1 MDETKDERTILRERE
16 REPDVENVFRIT
28 RISSLS
34 FLFIILSRSFVFV
47 KVWSVKKYSSNNRL
61 LKKKL
66 PRYIVEKEAKK
77 RKKER
82 KGERREKI
90 VLKRK
95 KFERNLWKDK
105 FLGVWKSC
113 ARSRDR
119 NESTSVTG
127 TLFFRHSRV
136 TRRCNRWI
144 VRIPFHRVDPR
155 THARTPRHFHRRDRR
170 FGE

>member
-90 VLKRK
+90 VLKREK
-95 KFERNLWKDK
+95 
-105 FLGVWKSC
+105 V
-113 ARSRDR
+113 
-119 NESTSVTG
+119 
-127 TLFFRHSRV
+127 
-136 TRRCNRWI
+136 
-144 VRIPFHRVDPR
+144 
-155 THARTPRHFHRRDRR
+155 
-170 FGE
+170 

>member
-16 REPDVENVFRIT
+16 KEKWTLKTFFELQESP
-28 RISSLS
+28 SLS

-90 VLKRK
+90 VLKREK
-95 KFERNLWKDK
+95 
-105 FLGVWKSC
+105 V
-113 ARSRDR
+113 
-119 NESTSVTG
+119 
-127 TLFFRHSRV
+127 
-136 TRRCNRWI
+136 
-144 VRIPFHRVDPR
+144 
-155 THARTPRHFHRRDRR
+155 
-170 FGE
+170 

>member
-1 MDETKDERTILRERE
+1 M
-16 REPDVENVFRIT
+16 DVENVFRIT

-66 PRYIVEKEAKK
+66 PRYIVEKETKK
-77 RKKER
+77 KKKER

-105 FLGVWKSC
+105 FLGV
-113 ARSRDR
+113 
-119 NESTSVTG
+119 
-127 TLFFRHSRV
+127 
-136 TRRCNRWI
+136 
-144 VRIPFHRVDPR
+144 
-155 THARTPRHFHRRDRR
+155 
-170 FGE
+170 

>member
-1 MDETKDERTILRERE
+1 MYLWHYFSTSLVARYQFFEQKTKIAKKNGRNKRWKNHFERE
-16 REPDVENVFRIT
+16 KENWTLKTFFELQE
-28 RISSLS
+28 SPSLS

-90 VLKRK
+90 VLKREK
-95 KFERNLWKDK
+95 
-105 FLGVWKSC
+105 VWKESLERQIPWRLKKL
-113 ARSRDR
+113 RSFK
-119 NESTSVTG
+119 G
-127 TLFFRHSRV
+127 
-136 TRRCNRWI
+136 
-144 VRIPFHRVDPR
+144 
-155 THARTPRHFHRRDRR
+155 
-170 FGE
+170 